1 MQKQAYHIRTM
12 LRHEIDLAIDW
23 AAAEGWNPGLCDAE
37 PFYQADKNGFFVGT
51 IDDTPVAMISATRY
65 GKSFGFIGFY
75 IVEPTYRNQGYGLCI
90 WQKALAYLQGRT
102 IGLDGVVAQQGNY
115 QKSGFTLAYQN
126 IRYAYKKTVATI
138 PNEANHSNI
147 VALSS
152 IPFITI
158 STYDAELFPDRR
170 DSFLK
175 HWLSMPNSN
184 GVAFIDN
191 DSLMGYGVVRQCR
204 NGYKI
209 GPLFADNAIV
219 AEAIF
224 QSLIKSLPLEISIY
238 LDVPEVNA
246 AALSLVQ
253 RYAME
258 KSFETARMYKGEIP
272 NLPID
277 KVFGVTTFELG

>member
-37 PFYQADKNGFFVGT
+37 SFYQADKNGFFVGT
-51 IDDTPVAMISATRY
+51 IDDTPVAMISAIKY
-65 GKSFGFIGFY
+65 GESFGFIGFY
-75 IVEPTYRNQGYGLCI
+75 IVESTNRNQGCGLRI

-102 IGLDGVVAQQGNY
+102 IGLDGVVAQQDNY
-115 QKSGFTLAYQN
+115 KKSGFTLAYQN
-126 IRYAYKKTVATI
+126 IRYVYKKRVATML
-138 PNEANHSNI
+138 NESNHSNI

-152 IPFITI
+152 IPFETI
-158 STYDAELFPDRR
+158 STYDAELFPNRR

-184 GVAFIDN
+184 GVAFVDSG
-191 DSLMGYGVVRQCR
+191 SLMGYGVIRQCR

-219 AEAIF
+219 AETIF
-224 QSLIKSLPLEISIY
+224 QSLIKNVPLETDIY

-246 AALSLVQ
+246 AALALVQ
-253 RYAME
+253 RYGME

-272 NLPID
+272 NLPIV